1 MAVLF
6 WKVVEALG
14 MESSEELVSVFV
26 GRREVE
32 MFQPDFCP
40 LDTLIEAGYNV
51 SSILLSCHHVLSGW
65 TVFPQ
70 TVRQKK
76 PILL

>member
-40 LDTLIEAGYNV
+40 LDTLIGAGYNV
-51 SSILLSCHHVLSGW
+51 SSI
-65 TVFPQ
+65 
-70 TVRQKK
+70 
-76 PILL
+76 